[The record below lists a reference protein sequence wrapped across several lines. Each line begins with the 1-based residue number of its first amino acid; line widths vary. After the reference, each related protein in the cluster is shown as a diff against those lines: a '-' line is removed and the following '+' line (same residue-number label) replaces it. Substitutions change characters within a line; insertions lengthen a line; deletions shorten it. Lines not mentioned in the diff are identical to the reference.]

1 MSKLSVDVTEM
12 EVLKAVAEY
21 LNKKYNVEFVS
32 GSLRPCYDS
41 GFGNGKLT
49 GYNFSGSTKQD

>member
-21 LNKKYNVEFVS
+21 LGKKYNVEFTS
-32 GSLRPCYDS
+32 GSLRPCYDK
-41 GFGNGKLT
+41 GIGCNEIT
-49 GYNFSGSTKQD
+49 GYHFTSSTKQD